1 MIYVKKLNLKETDR
15 TPVITVEQ
23 EEDLKKLVEKFP
35 DKASAIK
42 HVNTNYGIY
51 PIGKGGPFGDYLGSL
66 HDVNKDTLVEI
77 IATGKYAVNTTFE
90 ATLEL
95 LRQKAEGELKQKLH
109 PKECKFI
116 RGKAEGLRLAKEA
129 LQEYLA
135 QNVVLEHYFDIT
147 HDTEEDKFIL
157 APKRGMGI
165 TVGDNNTVTINLKYF
180 GIYRDAE

>member
-1 MIYVKKLNLKETDR
+1 MIYVKKLNFKETDR

-35 DKASAIK
+35 NKASVIK
-42 HVNTNYGIY
+42 HVKY
-51 PIGKGGPFGDYLGSL
+51 PMGKGGPFGDYLGSL

-77 IATGKYAVNTTFE
+77 IATGRYAVNTTFE
-90 ATLEL
+90 AALEL
-95 LRQKAEGELKQKLH
+95 LRQKAEGELKEAHIQKLH
-109 PKECKFI
+109 PEDCKFI

-147 HDTEEDKFIL
+147 HDTEEGKCIL
-157 APKRGMGI
+157 APKHGTDI
-165 TVGDNNTVTINLKYF
+165 IVGNNNTVTINLKYF
-180 GIYRDAE
+180 GIDQDAE

>member
-15 TPVITVEQ
+15 TPVITMEQ

-35 DKASAIK
+35 NKAYVIK
-42 HVNTNYGIY
+42 HVRY
-51 PIGKGGPFGDYLGSL
+51 PMGKGGPFGDYLGSL
-66 HDVNKDTLVEI
+66 RDVNKDTLVEI

-90 ATLEL
+90 AALEL
-95 LRQKAEGELKQKLH
+95 LRQKAEGELKEAHIQKLH
-109 PKECKFI
+109 PEDCKFI

-147 HDTEEDKFIL
+147 HDTEEGKFIL
-157 APKRGMGI
+157 APKHGMGI
-165 TVGDNNTVTINLKYF
+165 TVGNNNTVTVNLKYL
-180 GIYRDAE
+180 GIDQDAE